1 MTSMKSMTASG
12 KSAISRVAM
21 ISGANRGIGQAVAVE
36 LARRG
41 FRLSL
46 GVRDPEGVER
56 RMPTSESAFAY
67 AYEAQHR
74 DAGRQWVEATVAKF
88 GRIDVVVSNA
98 GICPYVDL
106 EEGLDDNESADNA
119 LDDLLEINVKAP
131 FRLIRAAMPH
141 LRVVGNGRVIQL
153 ASLSGKRVRNGN
165 VGYQMSKHAVIA
177 LNHAV
182 RRAGWKDGVRGTA
195 ICPGYVNT
203 DMAAGSA
210 DIPPEAMTQPADL
223 ASLIAN
229 TIDMP
234 NTASVAEILVNCR
247 HEDLF

>member
-1 MTSMKSMTASG
+1 MTGIDNSTL
-12 KSAISRVAM
+12 SRVAM
-21 ISGANRGIGQAVAVE
+21 ISGANRGIGQEVAIE

-46 GVRDPEGVER
+46 GVREPNKLSRDASGLE
-56 RMPTSESAFAY
+56 TAFAF
-67 AYEAQHR
+67 AYEAQKR
-74 DAGRQWVEATVAKF
+74 DAGQEWVKATMAEF

-106 EEGLDDNESADNA
+106 EEGIDGNDTADNA
-119 LDDLLEINVKAP
+119 LDDVLEINVKAP

-141 LRVVGNGRVIQL
+141 LRVSGKGRVIQL

-203 DMAAGSA
+203 DMAASSA
-210 DIPPEAMTQPADL
+210 DIPGDAMTQPADL
-223 ASLIAN
+223 AVLIAN